1 MQARW
6 RDGQTASA
14 IGATVN
20 TLLITAH
27 TALTNVVS
35 AIYGNADLVARDTS
49 RTCREGGLAL
59 ACLTLRLALALALS
73 LLHMYMHLPLALLVQ
88 SSFVCFVCLRR
99 VPCVMQLADCDLR
112 LVTI

>member
-59 ACLTLRLALALALS
+59 ACLTLRLTLS
-73 LLHMYMHLPLALLVQ
+73 LSLHMYVHLPLALLVQ

-112 LVTI
+112 LATI